1 MKKILVF
8 GGFGFLGHYLVHEL
22 LKRGY
27 KVTVADIHEN
37 EKLESNITYIKCDI
51 TSKENVENVF
61 ENKQFDFVYNLAGFA
76 NLDRAIENPLKTKR
90 YSFRALRELG
100 KRRS

>member
-27 KVTVADIHEN
+27 EVTVADTNEN
-37 EKLESNITYIKCDI
+37 EKFESEITYVKCDI

-61 ENKQFDFVYNLAGFA
+61 ENKQEKNCQH
-76 NLDRAIENPLKTKR
+76 
-90 YSFRALRELG
+90 
-100 KRRS
+100 